1 MAKFGYVGNQPD
13 ASSVIIARQVFNA
26 TSAVGVVTFTSGY
39 NPGYLDVY
47 LNGVRLLEPGDYSAS
62 DGSTIILTTNAT
74 NGDVIEAVAYKALN
88 ISTSQIGIQSG
99 GTLIRSNIDTLN
111 FIGAGN
117 TFKVSGTTVDVAISG
132 GSTADVST
140 SSLVVAGLSTLGN
153 VTAGVVTANQ
163 LSGSISG
170 VAGTFSGQVSAT
182 QGFSGNVSGVAGT
195 FTGQVSA
202 TQGFSGNVSGAA
214 ATFTGDVTIG
224 GVLTYDDVTNIDS
237 LGLVTARNGLQVLAG
252 ITTLN
257 GQVSAGN
264 VNVTGVV
271 TATSFTGSGA
281 NLTNLPAG
289 GDSLDITASLFI

>member
-13 ASSVIIARQVFNA
+13 ASSVIIARQVYNA

-62 DGSTIILTTNAT
+62 DGSTIILTTNT
-74 NGDVIEAVAYKALN
+74 NNGDVIEAVAYKALN
-88 ISTSQIGIQSG
+88 ISTSQIGINSG
-99 GTLIRSNIDTLN
+99 GTLIKNNVETLN

-117 TFKVSGTTVDVAISG
+117 TFKVTGTTVDIAISG

-170 VAGTFSGQVSAT
+170 VAGTF
-182 QGFSGNVSGVAGT
+182 
-195 FTGQVSA
+195 TGQVSA

-214 ATFTGDVTIG
+214 ATFTGDVLVG
-224 GVLTYDDVTNIDS
+224 GTLTYDDVTNIDS
-237 LGLVTARNGLQVLAG
+237 IGLVTARNGLQVLAG

-264 VNVTGVV
+264 INVTGVV

>member
-13 ASSVIIARQVFNA
+13 ASSVIIARQVYNA
-26 TSAVGVVTFTSGY
+26 TSAVGVVTFNAGY
-39 NPGYLDVY
+39 NPGYMDVY

-62 DGSTIILTTNAT
+62 DGSTIILTTNT
-74 NGDVIEAVAYKALN
+74 NNGDVIEAVAYKALN
-88 ISTSQIGIQSG
+88 ISTSQIGINSG
-99 GTLIRSNIDTLN
+99 GTLIKNNVETLN

-117 TFKVSGTTVDVAISG
+117 TFKVTGTTVDVAISG

-170 VAGTFSGQVSAT
+170 VAGTFSGQVSA
-182 QGFSGNVSGVAGT
+182 GNLNV
-195 FTGQVSA
+195 TGIVTS

>member
-62 DGSTIILTTNAT
+62 DRSTIILTTNAT

-99 GTLIRSNIDTLN
+99 GTLIRSNVDTLN

-117 TFKVSGTTVDVAISG
+117 TFKVSGTTVDIAISG

-182 QGFSGNVSGVAGT
+182 QGFSGNVSGTAGT

>member
-1 MAKFGYVGNQPD
+1 ML
-13 ASSVIIARQVFNA
+13 VIL
-26 TSAVGVVTFTSGY
+26 S
-39 NPGYLDVY
+39 
-47 LNGVRLLEPGDYSAS
+47 RLL
-62 DGSTIILTTNAT
+62 
-74 NGDVIEAVAYKALN
+74 
-88 ISTSQIGIQSG
+88 
-99 GTLIRSNIDTLN
+99 
-111 FIGAGN
+111 
-117 TFKVSGTTVDVAISG
+117 GTTVDIAISG

-170 VAGTFSGQVSAT
+170 VAGTFTGQVSAGNLNVTGIVTST
-182 QGFSGNVSGVAGT
+182 QGFSGNVSGT
-195 FTGQVSA
+195 
-202 TQGFSGNVSGAA
+202 A

-271 TATSFTGSGA
+271 TATSFAGSGA

>member
-13 ASSVIIARQVFNA
+13 ASSVIIARQVYNA

-62 DGSTIILTTNAT
+62 DGSTIILTTNT
-74 NGDVIEAVAYKALN
+74 NNGDVIEAVAYKALN
-88 ISTSQIGIQSG
+88 ISTSQIGINSG
-99 GTLIRSNIDTLN
+99 GTLIKNNVETLN

-117 TFKVSGTTVDVAISG
+117 TFKVTGTTVDIAISG

-170 VAGTFSGQVSAT
+170 VAGTF
-182 QGFSGNVSGVAGT
+182 
-195 FTGQVSA
+195 TGQVSA

-214 ATFTGDVTIG
+214 ATFTGDVLVG
-224 GVLTYDDVTNIDS
+224 GTLTYDDVTNIDS
-237 LGLVTARNGLQVLAG
+237 IGLVTARNGLQVLAG

>member
-13 ASSVIIARQVFNA
+13 ASSVIIARQVYNA
-26 TSAVGVVTFTSGY
+26 TSAVGVVTFTAGY

-47 LNGVRLLEPGDYSAS
+47 LNGVRLLDPGDYSAS
-62 DGSTIILTTNAT
+62 DGSTIVLTTNT
-74 NGDVIEAVAYKALN
+74 NNGDVIEAVAYKALN
-88 ISTSQIGIQSG
+88 ISTSQIGINSG
-99 GTLIRSNIDTLN
+99 GTLIKNNVETLN

-117 TFKVSGTTVDVAISG
+117 TFKVSGTTVDIAISG

-170 VAGTFSGQVSAT
+170 VAGTFSGQVSAGNLNVTGIVTST
-182 QGFSGNVSGVAGT
+182 QGFSGNVSGT
-195 FTGQVSA
+195 
-202 TQGFSGNVSGAA
+202 A

-257 GQVSAGN
+257 GQVNAGN

>member
-13 ASSVIIARQVFNA
+13 ASSVIIARQVYNA

-62 DGSTIILTTNAT
+62 DGSTIILTTNT
-74 NGDVIEAVAYKALN
+74 NNGDVIEAVAYKALN
-88 ISTSQIGIQSG
+88 ISTSQIGINSG
-99 GTLIRSNIDTLN
+99 GTLIKNNVETLN

-117 TFKVSGTTVDVAISG
+117 TFKVTGTTVDIAISG

-170 VAGTFSGQVSAT
+170 VAGTF
-182 QGFSGNVSGVAGT
+182 
-195 FTGQVSA
+195 TGQVSA
-202 TQGFSGNVSGAA
+202 GNLNVTGIVTSTQGFSGNVSGAA
-214 ATFTGDVTIG
+214 ATFTGDVLVG
-224 GVLTYDDVTNIDS
+224 GTLTYDDVTNIDS
-237 LGLVTARNGLQVLAG
+237 IGLVTARNGLQVLAG

>member
-26 TSAVGVVTFTSGY
+26 TSAVGVVTFTAGY

-47 LNGVRLLEPGDYSAS
+47 LNGVRLLDPGDYSAS
-62 DGSTIILTTNAT
+62 DGKTIVLTTNT
-74 NGDVIEAVAYKALN
+74 NNGDVIEAVAYKALN
-88 ISTSQIGIQSG
+88 ISTSQIGINSG
-99 GTLIRSNIDTLN
+99 GTLIKNNVDTLN

-117 TFKVSGTTVDVAISG
+117 TFKVSGTTVDIAISG

-170 VAGTFSGQVSAT
+170 VAGTFSGQVSA
-182 QGFSGNVSGVAGT
+182 GNLNV
-195 FTGQVSA
+195 TGIVTS

>member
-13 ASSVIIARQVFNA
+13 ASSVIIARQVYNA
-26 TSAVGVVTFTSGY
+26 TSAVGVVTFNAGY
-39 NPGYLDVY
+39 NPGYMDVY

-62 DGSTIILTTNAT
+62 DGSTIILTTNT
-74 NGDVIEAVAYKALN
+74 NNGDVIEAVAYKALN
-88 ISTSQIGIQSG
+88 ISTSQIGINSG
-99 GTLIRSNIDTLN
+99 GTLIKNNVETLN

-117 TFKVSGTTVDVAISG
+117 TFKVSGTTVDIAISG

-170 VAGTFSGQVSAT
+170 VAGTFSGQVSA
-182 QGFSGNVSGVAGT
+182 GNLNV
-195 FTGQVSA
+195 TGIVTS

-271 TATSFTGSGA
+271 TATSFAGSGA

>member
-13 ASSVIIARQVFNA
+13 ASSVIIARQVYNA
-26 TSAVGVVTFTSGY
+26 TSAVGVVTFTAGY
-39 NPGYLDVY
+39 NPGYMDVY

-62 DGSTIILTTNAT
+62 DGSTIVLTTNT
-74 NGDVIEAVAYKALN
+74 NNGDVIEAVAYKALN
-88 ISTSQIGIQSG
+88 ISTSQIGINSG
-99 GTLIRSNIDTLN
+99 GTLIKNNVETLN

-117 TFKVSGTTVDVAISG
+117 TFKVTGTTVDIAISG

-170 VAGTFSGQVSAT
+170 VAGTFTGQVSAGNLNVTGIVTST
-182 QGFSGNVSGVAGT
+182 QGFSGNVSGT
-195 FTGQVSA
+195 
-202 TQGFSGNVSGAA
+202 A
-214 ATFTGDVTIG
+214 ATFTGDVLVG
-224 GVLTYDDVTNIDS
+224 GTLTYDDVTNIDS
-237 LGLVTARNGLQVLAG
+237 IGLITARNGLQVLAG

-264 VNVTGVV
+264 LNVTGVV

>member
-13 ASSVIIARQVFNA
+13 ASSVIIARQVYNA
-26 TSAVGVVTFTSGY
+26 TSAVGVVTFNAGY
-39 NPGYLDVY
+39 NPGYMDVY
-47 LNGVRLLEPGDYSAS
+47 LHGVRLLEPGDYSAS
-62 DGSTIILTTNAT
+62 DGSTIILTTNT
-74 NGDVIEAVAYKALN
+74 NNGDVIEAVAYKALN

-117 TFKVSGTTVDVAISG
+117 TFKVSGTTVDIAISG

-170 VAGTFSGQVSAT
+170 VAGTFSGQVSA
-182 QGFSGNVSGVAGT
+182 GNLNV
-195 FTGQVSA
+195 TGIVTS

>member
-26 TSAVGVVTFTSGY
+26 TSAVGVVTFTAGY

-47 LNGVRLLEPGDYSAS
+47 LNGVRLLDPGDYSAS
-62 DGSTIILTTNAT
+62 DGKTIVLTTNT
-74 NGDVIEAVAYKALN
+74 NNGDVIEAVAYKALN
-88 ISTSQIGIQSG
+88 ISTSQIGINSG
-99 GTLIRSNIDTLN
+99 GTLIKNNVETLN

-117 TFKVSGTTVDVAISG
+117 TFKVTGTTVDVAISG

-170 VAGTFSGQVSAT
+170 VAGTFSGQVSA
-182 QGFSGNVSGVAGT
+182 GNLNV
-195 FTGQVSA
+195 TGIVTS

>member
-13 ASSVIIARQVFNA
+13 ASSVIIARQVYNA
-26 TSAVGVVTFTSGY
+26 TSAVGVVTFNAGY
-39 NPGYLDVY
+39 NPGYMDVY

-62 DGSTIILTTNAT
+62 DGSTIILTTNT
-74 NGDVIEAVAYKALN
+74 NNGDVIEAVAYKALN
-88 ISTSQIGIQSG
+88 ISTSQIGINSG
-99 GTLIRSNIDTLN
+99 GTLIKNNVETLN

-117 TFKVSGTTVDVAISG
+117 TFKVTGTTVDVAISG

-170 VAGTFSGQVSAT
+170 VAGTFSGQVSA
-182 QGFSGNVSGVAGT
+182 GNLNV
-195 FTGQVSA
+195 TGIVTS

-257 GQVSAGN
+257 GQVNAGN

>member
-99 GTLIRSNIDTLN
+99 GTLIRSNVDTLN

-117 TFKVSGTTVDVAISG
+117 TFKVSGTTVDIAISG

-182 QGFSGNVSGVAGT
+182 QGFSGNVSGTAGT

>member
-26 TSAVGVVTFTSGY
+26 TSAVGVVTFTAGY

-47 LNGVRLLEPGDYSAS
+47 LNGVRLLDPGDYSAS
-62 DGSTIILTTNAT
+62 DGSTIILTTNT
-74 NGDVIEAVAYKALN
+74 NNGDVIEAVAYKALN
-88 ISTSQIGIQSG
+88 ISTSQIGINSG
-99 GTLIRSNIDTLN
+99 GTLIKNNVDTLN

-117 TFKVSGTTVDVAISG
+117 TFKVSGTTVDIAISG

-170 VAGTFSGQVSAT
+170 VAGTFSGQVSA
-182 QGFSGNVSGVAGT
+182 GNLNV
-195 FTGQVSA
+195 TGIVTS

>member
-13 ASSVIIARQVFNA
+13 ASSVIIARQVYNA

-62 DGSTIILTTNAT
+62 DGSTIILTTNT
-74 NGDVIEAVAYKALN
+74 NNGDVIEAVAYKALN
-88 ISTSQIGIQSG
+88 ISTSQIGINSG
-99 GTLIRSNIDTLN
+99 GTLIKNNVETLN

-117 TFKVSGTTVDVAISG
+117 TFKVTGTTVDIAISG

-153 VTAGVVTANQ
+153 VTAGVATANQ
-163 LSGSISG
+163 FSGSI
-170 VAGTFSGQVSAT
+170 
-182 QGFSGNVSGVAGT
+182 SGVAGT

-202 TQGFSGNVSGAA
+202 TQGFSGNVSGTA
-214 ATFTGDVTIG
+214 ATFTGDVLVG
-224 GVLTYDDVTNIDS
+224 GTLTYDDVTNIDS
-237 LGLVTARNGLQVLAG
+237 IGLVTARNGLQVLAG

-271 TATSFTGSGA
+271 TATSFAGSGA

>member
-13 ASSVIIARQVFNA
+13 ASSVIIARQVYNA
-26 TSAVGVVTFTSGY
+26 TSAVGVVTFNAGY
-39 NPGYLDVY
+39 NPGYMDVY

-62 DGSTIILTTNAT
+62 DGKTIVLTTNT
-74 NGDVIEAVAYKALN
+74 NNGDVIEAVAYKALN
-88 ISTSQIGIQSG
+88 ISTSQIGINSG
-99 GTLIRSNIDTLN
+99 GTLIKNNVETLN

-117 TFKVSGTTVDVAISG
+117 TFKVSGTTVDIAISG

-170 VAGTFSGQVSAT
+170 VAGTFSGQVSA
-182 QGFSGNVSGVAGT
+182 GNLNV
-195 FTGQVSA
+195 TGIVTS

-271 TATSFTGSGA
+271 TATSFAGSGA

>member
-1 MAKFGYVGNQPD
+1 M
-13 ASSVIIARQVFNA
+13 
-26 TSAVGVVTFTSGY
+26 
-39 NPGYLDVY
+39 
-47 LNGVRLLEPGDYSAS
+47 
-62 DGSTIILTTNAT
+62 
-74 NGDVIEAVAYKALN
+74 
-88 ISTSQIGIQSG
+88 
-99 GTLIRSNIDTLN
+99 
-111 FIGAGN
+111 
-117 TFKVSGTTVDVAISG
+117 
-132 GSTADVST
+132 
-140 SSLVVAGLSTLGN
+140 N
-153 VTAGVVTANQ
+153 VTGIVT
-163 LSGSISG
+163 S
-170 VAGTFSGQVSAT
+170 
-182 QGFSGNVSGVAGT
+182 
-195 FTGQVSA
+195 

>member
-13 ASSVIIARQVFNA
+13 ASSVIIARQVYNA
-26 TSAVGVVTFTSGY
+26 TSAVGVVTFTAGY

-47 LNGVRLLEPGDYSAS
+47 LNGVRLLDPGDYSAS
-62 DGSTIILTTNAT
+62 DGSTIVLTTNT
-74 NGDVIEAVAYKALN
+74 NNGDVIEAVAYKALN
-88 ISTSQIGIQSG
+88 ISTSQIGINSG
-99 GTLIRSNIDTLN
+99 GTLIKNNVETLN

-117 TFKVSGTTVDVAISG
+117 TFKVSGTTVDIAISG

-170 VAGTFSGQVSAT
+170 VAGTFSGQVSA
-182 QGFSGNVSGVAGT
+182 GNLNV
-195 FTGQVSA
+195 TGIVTS

-257 GQVSAGN
+257 GQVNAGN

>member
-13 ASSVIIARQVFNA
+13 ASSVIIARQVYNA

-62 DGSTIILTTNAT
+62 DGSTIILTTNT
-74 NGDVIEAVAYKALN
+74 NNGDVIEAVAYKALN
-88 ISTSQIGIQSG
+88 ISTSQIGINSG
-99 GTLIRSNIDTLN
+99 GTLIKNNVETLN

-117 TFKVSGTTVDVAISG
+117 TFKVTGTTVDIAISG

-163 LSGSISG
+163 LSGSVSG
-170 VAGTFSGQVSAT
+170 VAGTFTGQVSAT

-214 ATFTGDVTIG
+214 ATFTGDVLVG
-224 GVLTYDDVTNIDS
+224 GTLTYDDVTNIDS
-237 LGLVTARNGLQVLAG
+237 IGLVTARNGLQVLAG

>member
-13 ASSVIIARQVFNA
+13 ASSVIIARQVYNA
-26 TSAVGVVTFTSGY
+26 TSAVGVVTFNAGY
-39 NPGYLDVY
+39 NPGYMDVY

-62 DGSTIILTTNAT
+62 DGSTIILTTNT
-74 NGDVIEAVAYKALN
+74 NNGDVIEAVAYKALN
-88 ISTSQIGIQSG
+88 ISTSQIGINSG
-99 GTLIRSNIDTLN
+99 GTLIKNNVDTLN

-117 TFKVSGTTVDVAISG
+117 TFKVSGTTVDIAISG

-170 VAGTFSGQVSAT
+170 VAGTFSGQVSA
-182 QGFSGNVSGVAGT
+182 GNLNV
-195 FTGQVSA
+195 TGIVTS

>member
-13 ASSVIIARQVFNA
+13 ASSVIIARQVYNA
-26 TSAVGVVTFTSGY
+26 TSAVGVVTFNAGY
-39 NPGYLDVY
+39 NPGYMDVY

-62 DGSTIILTTNAT
+62 DGSTIILTTNT
-74 NGDVIEAVAYKALN
+74 NNGDVIEAVAYKALN
-88 ISTSQIGIQSG
+88 ISTSQIGINSG
-99 GTLIRSNIDTLN
+99 GTLIKNNVETLN

-117 TFKVSGTTVDVAISG
+117 TFKVTGTTVDIAISG

-170 VAGTFSGQVSAT
+170 VAGTFS
-182 QGFSGNVSGVAGT
+182 
-195 FTGQVSA
+195 GQVSA

>member
-13 ASSVIIARQVFNA
+13 ASSVIIARQVYNA
-26 TSAVGVVTFTSGY
+26 TSAVGVVTFTAGY

-47 LNGVRLLEPGDYSAS
+47 LNGVRLLDPGDYSAS
-62 DGSTIILTTNAT
+62 DGSTIVLTTNT
-74 NGDVIEAVAYKALN
+74 NNGDVIEAVAYKALN
-88 ISTSQIGIQSG
+88 ISTSQIGINSG
-99 GTLIRSNIDTLN
+99 GTLIKNNVETLN

-117 TFKVSGTTVDVAISG
+117 TFKVTGTTVDIAISG

-170 VAGTFSGQVSAT
+170 VAGTFSGQVSAGNLNVTGIVTST
-182 QGFSGNVSGVAGT
+182 QGFSGNVSGT
-195 FTGQVSA
+195 
-202 TQGFSGNVSGAA
+202 A

-257 GQVSAGN
+257 GQVNAGN

>member
-13 ASSVIIARQVFNA
+13 ASSVIIARQVYNA
-26 TSAVGVVTFTSGY
+26 TSAVGVVTFTAGY
-39 NPGYLDVY
+39 NPGYMDVY

-62 DGSTIILTTNAT
+62 DGSTIILTTNT
-74 NGDVIEAVAYKALN
+74 NNGDVIEAVAYKALN
-88 ISTSQIGIQSG
+88 ISTSQIGINSG
-99 GTLIRSNIDTLN
+99 GTLIKNNVETLN

-117 TFKVSGTTVDVAISG
+117 TFKVTGTTVDIAISG

-153 VTAGVVTANQ
+153 VTAGVATANQ
-163 LSGSISG
+163 FSGSISG
-170 VAGTFSGQVSAT
+170 VAGTFSGQVSA
-182 QGFSGNVSGVAGT
+182 GNLNV
-195 FTGQVSA
+195 TGIVTS

-214 ATFTGDVTIG
+214 ATFTGDVLVG
-224 GVLTYDDVTNIDS
+224 GTLTYDDVTNIDS
-237 LGLVTARNGLQVLAG
+237 IGLITARNGLQVLAG

-264 VNVTGVV
+264 LNVTGVV

>member
-13 ASSVIIARQVFNA
+13 ASSVIIARQVYNA
-26 TSAVGVVTFTSGY
+26 TSAVGVVTFTAGY
-39 NPGYLDVY
+39 NPGYMDVY

-62 DGSTIILTTNAT
+62 DGSTIVLTTNT
-74 NGDVIEAVAYKALN
+74 NNGDVIEAVAYKALN
-88 ISTSQIGIQSG
+88 ISTSQIGINSG
-99 GTLIRSNIDTLN
+99 GTLIKNNVETLN

-117 TFKVSGTTVDVAISG
+117 TFKVTGTTVDIAISG

-153 VTAGVVTANQ
+153 VTAGVATANQ
-163 LSGSISG
+163 FSGSISG
-170 VAGTFSGQVSAT
+170 VAGTFSGQVSAGNLNVTGIVTST
-182 QGFSGNVSGVAGT
+182 QGFSGNVSGT
-195 FTGQVSA
+195 
-202 TQGFSGNVSGAA
+202 A
-214 ATFTGDVTIG
+214 ATFTGDVLVG
-224 GVLTYDDVTNIDS
+224 GTLTYDDVTNIDS
-237 LGLVTARNGLQVLAG
+237 IGLITARNGLQVLAG

-264 VNVTGVV
+264 LNVTGVV

>member
-13 ASSVIIARQVFNA
+13 ASSVIIARQVYNA

-62 DGSTIILTTNAT
+62 DGSTIILTTNT
-74 NGDVIEAVAYKALN
+74 NNGDVIEAVAYKALN
-88 ISTSQIGIQSG
+88 ISTSQIGINSG
-99 GTLIRSNIDTLN
+99 GTLIKNNVETLN

-117 TFKVSGTTVDVAISG
+117 TFKVTGTTVDIAISG

-182 QGFSGNVSGVAGT
+182 QGFSGNVSGT
-195 FTGQVSA
+195 
-202 TQGFSGNVSGAA
+202 A
-214 ATFTGDVTIG
+214 ATFTGDVLVG
-224 GVLTYDDVTNIDS
+224 GTLTYDDVTNIDS
-237 LGLVTARNGLQVLAG
+237 IGLVTARNGLQVLAG

>member
-13 ASSVIIARQVFNA
+13 ASSVIIARQVYNA
-26 TSAVGVVTFTSGY
+26 TSAVGVVTFTAGY
-39 NPGYLDVY
+39 NPGYMDVY

-62 DGSTIILTTNAT
+62 DGSTIILTTNT
-74 NGDVIEAVAYKALN
+74 NNGDVIEAVAYKALN
-88 ISTSQIGIQSG
+88 ISTSQIGINSG
-99 GTLIRSNIDTLN
+99 GTLIKNNVETLN

-117 TFKVSGTTVDVAISG
+117 TFKVTGTTVDIAISG

-153 VTAGVVTANQ
+153 VTAGVATANQ
-163 LSGSISG
+163 FSGSISG
-170 VAGTFSGQVSAT
+170 VAGTFSGQVSAGNLNVTGIVTST
-182 QGFSGNVSGVAGT
+182 QGFSGNVSGT
-195 FTGQVSA
+195 
-202 TQGFSGNVSGAA
+202 A
-214 ATFTGDVTIG
+214 ATFTGDVLVG
-224 GVLTYDDVTNIDS
+224 GTLTYDDVTNIDS
-237 LGLVTARNGLQVLAG
+237 IGLITARNGLQVLAG

-264 VNVTGVV
+264 LNVTGVV

>member
-13 ASSVIIARQVFNA
+13 ASSVIIARQVYNA
-26 TSAVGVVTFTSGY
+26 TSAVGVVTFTAGY
-39 NPGYLDVY
+39 NPGYMDVY

-62 DGSTIILTTNAT
+62 DGSTIVLTTNT
-74 NGDVIEAVAYKALN
+74 NNGDVIEAVAYKALN
-88 ISTSQIGIQSG
+88 ISTSQIGINSG
-99 GTLIRSNIDTLN
+99 GTLIKNNVETLN

-117 TFKVSGTTVDVAISG
+117 TFKVTGTTVDIAISG

-153 VTAGVVTANQ
+153 VTAGVATANQ
-163 LSGSISG
+163 FSGSISG
-170 VAGTFSGQVSAT
+170 VAGTFSGQVSAGNLNVTGIVTST
-182 QGFSGNVSGVAGT
+182 QGFSGNVSGT
-195 FTGQVSA
+195 
-202 TQGFSGNVSGAA
+202 A

>member
-1 MAKFGYVGNQPD
+1 MCIRD
-13 ASSVIIARQVFNA
+13 R
-26 TSAVGVVTFTSGY
+26 FTSGY

-62 DGSTIILTTNAT
+62 DGSTIILTTNT
-74 NGDVIEAVAYKALN
+74 NNGDVIEAVAYKALN
-88 ISTSQIGIQSG
+88 ISTSQIGINSG
-99 GTLIRSNIDTLN
+99 GTLIKNNVETLN

-117 TFKVSGTTVDVAISG
+117 TFKVTGTTVDIAISG

-153 VTAGVVTANQ
+153 VTAGVATANQ
-163 LSGSISG
+163 FSGSI
-170 VAGTFSGQVSAT
+170 
-182 QGFSGNVSGVAGT
+182 SGVAGT

-214 ATFTGDVTIG
+214 ATFTGDVLVG
-224 GVLTYDDVTNIDS
+224 GTLTYDDVTNIDS
-237 LGLVTARNGLQVLAG
+237 IGLVTARNGLQVLAG

-271 TATSFTGSGA
+271 TATSFAGSGA

>member
-13 ASSVIIARQVFNA
+13 ASSVIIARQVYNA
-26 TSAVGVVTFTSGY
+26 TSAVGVVTFNAGY
-39 NPGYLDVY
+39 NPGYMDVY

-62 DGSTIILTTNAT
+62 DGSTIILTTNT
-74 NGDVIEAVAYKALN
+74 NNGDVIEAVAYKALN
-88 ISTSQIGIQSG
+88 ISTSQIGINSG
-99 GTLIRSNIDTLN
+99 GTLIKNNVETLN

-117 TFKVSGTTVDVAISG
+117 TFKVSGTTVDIAISG

-170 VAGTFSGQVSAT
+170 VAGTFSGQVSA
-182 QGFSGNVSGVAGT
+182 GNLNV
-195 FTGQVSA
+195 TGIVTS

>member
-13 ASSVIIARQVFNA
+13 ASSVIIARQVYNA
-26 TSAVGVVTFTSGY
+26 TSAVGVVTFNAGY
-39 NPGYLDVY
+39 NPGYMDVY

-62 DGSTIILTTNAT
+62 DGSTIILTTNT
-74 NGDVIEAVAYKALN
+74 NNGDVIEAVAYKALN
-88 ISTSQIGIQSG
+88 ISTSQIGINSG
-99 GTLIRSNIDTLN
+99 GTLIKNNVETLN

-117 TFKVSGTTVDVAISG
+117 TFKVTGTTVDVAISG

-163 LSGSISG
+163 FGGSISG
-170 VAGTFSGQVSAT
+170 VAGTFSGQVSA
-182 QGFSGNVSGVAGT
+182 GNLNV
-195 FTGQVSA
+195 TGIVTS

>member
-13 ASSVIIARQVFNA
+13 ASSVIIARQVYNA
-26 TSAVGVVTFTSGY
+26 TSAVGVVTFTAGY
-39 NPGYLDVY
+39 NPGYMDVY

-62 DGSTIILTTNAT
+62 DGSTIILTTNT
-74 NGDVIEAVAYKALN
+74 NNGDVIEAVAYKALN
-88 ISTSQIGIQSG
+88 ISTSQIGINSG
-99 GTLIRSNIDTLN
+99 GTLIKNNVETLN

-117 TFKVSGTTVDVAISG
+117 TFKVTGTTVDIAISG

-153 VTAGVVTANQ
+153 VTAGVATANQ
-163 LSGSISG
+163 FSGSISG
-170 VAGTFSGQVSAT
+170 VAGTFSGQVSAGNLNVTGIVTST
-182 QGFSGNVSGVAGT
+182 QGFSGNVSGT
-195 FTGQVSA
+195 
-202 TQGFSGNVSGAA
+202 A
-214 ATFTGDVTIG
+214 ATFTGDVLVG
-224 GVLTYDDVTNIDS
+224 GTLTYDDVTNIDS
-237 LGLVTARNGLQVLAG
+237 IGLITARNGLQVLAG

-257 GQVSAGN
+257 GHVSAGN